1 MQILDCLDQ
10 KQLKLEDPSAI
21 LPYHGVN
28 LSASLGL
35 DIPRIGSSNLAGKAS
50 DQPEDKQTKL
60 LIGKPGEGDELR
72 VSEIEMGDAHDVSF
86 HDYSA

>member
-10 KQLKLEDPSAI
+10 KQIKLEDPSAI
-21 LPYHGVN
+21 LPYHGAN

-35 DIPRIGSSNLAGKAS
+35 DIPRIGSSNLAGKGE

-60 LIGKPGEGDELR
+60 LIGKGDELR
-72 VSEIEMGDAHDVSF
+72 GSEIEMGDAHDVSF

>member
-10 KQLKLEDPSAI
+10 KQIKLEDPSAI
-21 LPYHGVN
+21 LPYHGAN

-35 DIPRIGSSNLAGKAS
+35 DIPRIGSSKLAGKGE
-50 DQPEDKQTKL
+50 DLPEDKQTKL
-60 LIGKPGEGDELR
+60 LIGKGDELR
-72 VSEIEMGDAHDVSF
+72 GSEIEMGDAHDVSF

>member
-10 KQLKLEDPSAI
+10 KQIKLEDPSAI
-21 LPYHGVN
+21 LPYHGAN

-35 DIPRIGSSNLAGKAS
+35 DIPRIGSSKLAGKGE

-60 LIGKPGEGDELR
+60 LIGKGDELR
-72 VSEIEMGDAHDVSF
+72 GSEIEMGDAHDVSF